1 VEPVSEEAGIGAS
14 IRARLG
20 VVPAGAYVCALI
32 ALLNALTWS
41 LIVPLFQVPDEQAH
55 VAYGQYVAETG
66 KPPSRGAPGQGVSE
80 QERNL
85 LTGLAWKQTVHRPW
99 NRPLASPS
107 AHRRLERA
115 VDEPAETVRRGPG
128 GGTVINY
135 SPLYYAGTAAAYRLS
150 PATDLFD
157 RVHAMRLV
165 SVLLAAATVLLSYL
179 FLRELLPGT
188 PWAWPVGALAVA
200 FQPLFGFIGG
210 GVNNDNL
217 IVFAATATL
226 LMLAIGFRRGLTPA
240 RGAALGAAVAVGL
253 LAKPSMVGLLPGVA
267 LGVLVMILRASP
279 QARRRT
285 LLAAGAAAATAVIP
299 VLIYVALNSA
309 VWDRGLFFAGPGVES
324 SDHAVQAEPGSLA
337 GRLGY
342 IWQFYLPRLPSM
354 TPEFQGYPLR
364 EIWFEGFIGRFGWVD
379 YGFADWAYDLALGA
393 IATVLFLAARE
404 LVVCRRAIRNRLGEL
419 VTYLAIAAG
428 LVLLLNWIGYDVQ
441 LGEAEGFE
449 QARYLLP
456 LVGLYAAIISL
467 AARGAGRR
475 YGPAVGVVIV
485 SVAIAHS
492 LVAMLLTL
500 TRYYG

>member
-1 VEPVSEEAGIGAS
+1 MSEAGGRLQA
-14 IRARLG
+14 IRAKLG
-20 VVPAGAYVCALI
+20 RVPSGAYLCALV

-55 VAYGQYVAETG
+55 VAYAQYVAETG
-66 KPPSRGAPGQGVSE
+66 RPPSRGTSGQGVSE

-85 LTGLAWKQTVHRPW
+85 LTALGWKEVVHRPW
-99 NRPLASPS
+99 NRPLASHA

-115 VDEPAETVRRGPG
+115 VDAPARTVRRGPG

-135 SPLYYAGTAAAYRLS
+135 SPLYYGAAALAYRVL

-157 RVHAMRLV
+157 RVHAMRV
-165 SVLLAAATVLLSYL
+165 FSALLAAATVLLSFL
-179 FLRELLPGT
+179 FLRELLPST
-188 PWAWPVGALAVA
+188 PWVWPVGALAVA

-217 IVFAATATL
+217 VIFAATGTL
-226 LMLAIGFRRGLTPA
+226 LALAICFSRGLTPS
-240 RGAALGAAVAVGL
+240 RGLLLGTFAAIGL
-253 LAKPSMVGLLPGVA
+253 LAKPSMFGLGPGIA
-267 LGVLVMILRASP
+267 LGLGILILRASP
-279 QARRRT
+279 AARRRA
-285 LLAAGAAAATAVIP
+285 LLGAAAAAAAAAIP
-299 VLIYVALNSA
+299 VLVYVALNSA

-324 SDHAVQAEPGSLA
+324 PGHVAQAEPGSLA

-354 TPEFQGYPLR
+354 TPEFHGLPLR
-364 EIWFEGFIGRFGWVD
+364 DIWFNGFVGKFGWLD
-379 YGFADWAYDLALGA
+379 YGFADWAYWLALGV
-393 IATVLFLAARE
+393 IAVLLLLAVRE
-404 LVVCRRAIRNRLGEL
+404 LWACRDALRNRLGEL
-419 VTYLAIAAG
+419 ATYGTIAVG
-428 LVLLLNWIGYDVQ
+428 LLILLNWIGYDVQ

-456 LVGLYAAIISL
+456 LLALYAAIIAL

-475 YGPAVGVVIV
+475 YGPAAGVLIV

-492 LVAMLLTL
+492 LLAMLLTV